1 MEIQK
6 QKIENNF
13 NQWKGSLEQVDDIL
27 VIGIELKEKTNNI
40 ILENTSLPKFIETI
54 EISDENQNIVN
65 IPIITTDIP
74 NISNIP
80 YAINKIDYKIDE
92 YIRIENLQNNSQFY
106 QAYDIVKQNSIY
118 EQVYNSNIEMF
129 HKFMENEINKID
141 KIIIDLNYQKYRKK
155 ILYIAI
161 ELFQRF
167 YRESIPNAEIKFN
180 LSKSDTDIY
189 FQFQN
194 FILSERVKK
203 IENEIIELNEIAH
216 DNEKLKSIL
225 REILKKA
232 ELKPKGGTYVGLL
245 DIVRK
250 TGNKLTYNLEEI
262 NNEISFFTL
271 IVKINLNEKTDN
283 TW

>member
-1 MEIQK
+1 
-6 QKIENNF
+6 
-13 NQWKGSLEQVDDIL
+13 
-27 VIGIELKEKTNNI
+27 
-40 ILENTSLPKFIETI
+40 
-54 EISDENQNIVN
+54 
-65 IPIITTDIP
+65 
-74 NISNIP
+74 
-80 YAINKIDYKIDE
+80 
-92 YIRIENLQNNSQFY
+92 
-106 QAYDIVKQNSIY
+106 
-118 EQVYNSNIEMF
+118 MF
-129 HKFMENEINKID
+129 HKFIENEINKID